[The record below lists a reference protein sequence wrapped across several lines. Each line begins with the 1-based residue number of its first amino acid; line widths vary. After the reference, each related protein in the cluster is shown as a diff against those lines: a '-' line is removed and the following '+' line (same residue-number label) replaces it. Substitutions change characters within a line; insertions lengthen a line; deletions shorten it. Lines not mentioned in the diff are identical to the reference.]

1 MLCFITSFLFFQ
13 SVVEKVV
20 YHVSEDNPNWTV
32 AVRSG
37 WIDSNVFGFKH
48 AIQAFGVER
57 FRKNCTQMILGF
69 NCVLSHLY
77 PHNSNIDGA
86 VISEEKSSVQEAKE
100 KIRDAAKRAS
110 DLAMSKPIVASC
122 KN

>member
-1 MLCFITSFLFFQ
+1 M
-13 SVVEKVV
+13 
-20 YHVSEDNPNWTV
+20 
-32 AVRSG
+32 
-37 WIDSNVFGFKH
+37 FGFKH

-57 FRKNCTQMILGF
+57 FKKNCNQMVMGF
-69 NCVLSHLY
+69 NYVLSHLY
-77 PHNSNIDGA
+77 PQNA

-110 DLAMSKPIVASC
+110 DLAMSKTIVASC